1 MTCEIGQTVVYP
13 HHGAAVIENIT
24 TRKLKGEDTT
34 YLMLRVTNGDMTIQ
48 VPAANVDMVGVRDVV
63 DEDGLKEVLDVLQQP
78 YIEEPTN
85 WSRRYKANGEKI
97 ATGDI
102 LKVSEVVRDL
112 TFRDNERGLSAGE
125 KRMLAKARAILIS
138 ELALAKHEDE
148 EAASDRLDKI
158 MEEAQIEY
166 DRVNNK

>member
-1 MTCEIGQTVVYP
+1 MTFEIGQTVVYP

-63 DEDGLKEVLDVLQQP
+63 DEEGLKEVLAVLQEP
-78 YIEEPTN
+78 HIEEPTN

-97 ATGDI
+97 ATGD
-102 LKVSEVVRDL
+102 
-112 TFRDNERGLSAGE
+112 LS
-125 KRMLAKARAILIS
+125 LI
-138 ELALAKHEDE
+138 H
-148 EAASDRLDKI
+148 I
-158 MEEAQIEY
+158 
-166 DRVNNK
+166 